1 MKHTKKKP
9 CKNSQPQPQQ
19 QQPQP
24 NSSPSTT
31 ELLSHSVP
39 YRDSRLYTPGSSE
52 ATLAVGYTHN
62 RSLTPFP
69 GIANGTVS
77 SSGMGAFGGDLSTST
92 LNVPEH
98 HFRASGSSSSSS
110 HGGDYDEKQETEER
124 SSGHGSKE
132 LDAYSQFSDIS
143 LVKST
148 MIVEEIFKKR
158 DGGSTGGGEG
168 GGAGR
173 YDNYSLDHMETR
185 RRSRTYSTIEPIASA
200 DFGRRDSDA
209 AATARELESLAYTP
223 SEEKRLLK
231 KYDLHVLTFLC
242 AVYLLSIMDRTNIGN
257 AYQAGMATQLGLEN
271 KGREGAYP
279 LVLNFFYIGYIMFQ
293 WCIMLWKVWRPS
305 LFAPVVIICWGV
317 VSCAQAA
324 VKTWVQLLGTR
335 FLLGAFEAAF
345 SPGIY
350 FYFSFFYHRQ
360 EMAKRVGVFQSFSP
374 LSSSFSGAIAYA
386 ITQHPPAPAA
396 ARKMDP
402 WRLLFLIEGMPTIVC
417 GFIAFYA
424 IYDSPHTCRFLSPRE
439 RDIARARTLQQA
451 GSVDR
456 GGHTLSPADT
466 LATLADPK
474 VWFHTVL
481 YFSMSVASVPIP
493 IFLPTILKGIGYTN
507 ITAQGM
513 SAPPYLV
520 AVVAIIAV
528 CYLSDRFQQRA
539 WAIIACCVAAIAGYV
554 ILALGQ
560 GAGVRYFG
568 LFLAVPG
575 VYASHAI
582 IMTWTGDNQGSDSK
596 RGVAFIVLH
605 VFGLTGPILGT
616 RLFPKTQEPRYLQ
629 GIWVT
634 VGFVALTL
642 VVTGVYRVY
651 LARLNRRLDERQ
663 GNVASLLKAR
673 GAAENRCMDENSPLY
688 RYFL

>member
-1 MKHTKKKP
+1 MKHNKKKP
-9 CKNSQPQPQQ
+9 SKTNTLRH
-19 QQPQP
+19 QQPP

-31 ELLSHSVP
+31 ELLTNSVP
-39 YRDSRLYTPGSSE
+39 YRDSRLYATPGNSE
-52 ATLAVGYTHN
+52 TTLTAVAVTVAAHN
-62 RSLTPFP
+62 RSLTPASAIS
-69 GIANGTVS
+69 GLGAAN
-77 SSGMGAFGGDLSTST
+77 GDLSAST
-92 LNVPEH
+92 LNLPQH
-98 HFRASGSSSSSS
+98 HYRTRSSNSNRSCN
-110 HGGDYDEKQETEER
+110 EKQESEQVSANVPTD
-124 SSGHGSKE
+124 SNPQS
-132 LDAYSQFSDIS
+132 LAAFSQFSDIS
-143 LVKST
+143 LVEST
-148 MIVEEIFKKR
+148 MVVEEILK
-158 DGGSTGGGEG
+158 DGSNSGKGKF
-168 GGAGR
+168 
-173 YDNYSLDHMETR
+173 DDYSLDHKETK

-200 DFGRRDSDA
+200 DLSRRDSDV
-209 AATARELESLAYTP
+209 ATAQELDGLVYTEK
-223 SEEKRLLK
+223 EEKRLLR

-271 KGREGAYP
+271 KGREGEYP
-279 LVLNFFYIGYIMFQ
+279 LVLNFFYIGFILFQ

-305 LFAPVVIICWGV
+305 RFVPVVIICWGV
-317 VSCAQAA
+317 VSCSQAA
-324 VKTWVQLLGTR
+324 VKTWLQLLGTR

-386 ITQHPPAPAA
+386 VTQHPAK
-396 ARKMDP
+396 RMDP
-402 WRLLFLIEGMPTIVC
+402 WRLLFLIEGIPTIVC

-424 IYDSPHTCRFLSPRE
+424 IYDSPHSCRFLTPRE

-456 GGHTLSPADT
+456 GGHALSTADT
-466 LATLADPK
+466 IAALADPK

-481 YFSMSVASVPIP
+481 YFAMSVASVPIP

-520 AVVAIIAV
+520 AVVAIIGV
-528 CYLSDRFQQRA
+528 CYLSDRYQQRA
-539 WAIIACCVAAIAGYV
+539 WAIIGCCLVAIGGYL

-560 GAGVRYFG
+560 GEGVRYFG

-616 RLFPKTQEPRYLQ
+616 RLFPKTQEPRYLE

-634 VGFVALTL
+634 VGFIGLTV

-651 LARLNRRLDERQ
+651 LARLNRQLDERQ
-663 GNVASLLKAR
+663 GNVKSLLKAR